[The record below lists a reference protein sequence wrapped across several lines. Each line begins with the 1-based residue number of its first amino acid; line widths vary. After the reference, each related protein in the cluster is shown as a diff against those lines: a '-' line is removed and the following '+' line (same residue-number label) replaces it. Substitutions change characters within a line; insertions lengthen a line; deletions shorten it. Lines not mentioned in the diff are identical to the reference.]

1 MAEIKNTFLKGKM
14 NQDLD
19 ARLIPSGEYREA
31 INLSIS
37 RSEGSTVGE
46 FENILGNTVISNL
59 EDTGVDV
66 SDVIVIGYF
75 VDESNNDVYC
85 MATNSVDSNYILKIN
100 LSANTTPVI
109 LVQGEFLNFNYN
121 YRITGINVIEDFLF
135 WTDNYNQPRK
145 INITK
150 PSGYYTTEDQI
161 SVAKYAPFKPILALE
176 KNTTTITGASL
187 GSSTIVPASF
197 TDIKVGD
204 IITNNDKIGSQNIT
218 ELVTVISI
226 NGTTDLTLSK
236 LVTVPDGTLMD
247 FSRPS
252 MTNQSSKY
260 MSNHL
265 SGSVTINGSI
275 IEIGPSDFLFN
286 GKNGVPKIGDLVSC
300 VNDPAKILA
309 NTRVASV
316 EVVESSFPP
325 EQQVN
330 ITVDKANTLVSNDVI
345 SISDN
350 PDYDPNWKGDSDWL
364 EDKFVRFSYR
374 FKFEDNEYSLIA
386 PWSQAM
392 FIPKQYG
399 EFGGGLQS
407 STLDMDNAY
416 KSTILAWFENNI
428 DNVLL
433 RIPMPYDSIQN
444 TIDNL
449 HVSEIDIIYKES
461 DALAAKVLETI
472 ELTNQTLTS
481 INYNDV
487 VHGDNLDYYLDYDY
501 SSTKPYKTLPN
512 NQILRVSD
520 KVPVKALAQEIIGN
534 RVVYGN
540 YLDRHTAP
548 DRLPFSASAQNK
560 STKYDNYTQYPKHT
574 LKQNRTYQV
583 GFVLSDRYGRQS
595 DVILSSYDSEPG
607 TAGSTVFHPYNSLE
621 EQRTNPVIDWLGD
634 ALTVQLDQ
642 AIATADEPGEPGI
655 YNGDVNDPNYN
666 PLGWYSYKIV
676 VKQQEQEYYNVYLP
690 GFVNGYPV
698 VGINER
704 NQSFFC
710 TLIGDNINKI
720 PRDLNEVGPNDRD
733 YSSSEVLSIR
743 VNNPFIDN
751 KMGVAYP
758 KDKPWNQQYY
768 PGNSSQDVVEISSTR
783 DMEIAAI
790 PFEPNVA
797 QGDYGQ
803 TGTFPTT
810 PPTVQLI
817 GSIPWGETGPDPSLY
832 NTDANPLVMR
842 GSSAENGENTI
853 GAYVT
858 ASSVNDSPVSQN
870 VLSMV
875 PFLSIAET
883 KPVYSLLDI
892 YWETSLS
899 GELSILN
906 SLVDSQYGGLTGS
919 NFLGGNFLES
929 DPVSTQVGN
938 DFNFTDGAGNVINS
952 GVTISSL
959 SIVDSNGNQANSAF
973 TVVANGGGTAFQVKT
988 NQEFFYSDDQI
999 NNPRSYTIT
1008 VNTLYNSL
1016 NDSIT
1021 IANVNLSNV
1030 APSFTVSGTDNT
1042 PLSCPTTISGLDTGS
1057 VVISE
1062 LYAVNG
1068 TIISA
1073 EERGELV
1080 FSLDPSQANF
1090 STIQSQFRIVG
1101 NQLEVNKPN
1110 GYTLVDNQ
1118 QYDVSVR
1125 VTDVNGNGLFSNC
1138 TFSFLVGAAAVP
1150 EAIANGWQNSSN
1162 IYAYCGDNLEVQ
1174 FLNSSTIEFRSSLSV
1189 DGITYPSPQ
1198 TGQVYNVLA
1207 EASSGSTG
1215 ALSQGAMTITGTLTS
1230 TISDA
1235 IVDVT
1240 IQKRSGLVWVQA
1252 VDSNG
1257 VTINNISLVSNSV
1270 DSFSKTFDSPGEYR
1284 LISNIIGDNA
1294 GVGVCTGTAAELTI
1308 DFGDAN
1314 P

>member
-75 VDESNNDVYC
+75 VDESNNLAYC
-85 MATNSVDSNYILKIN
+85 MATNSVDSNYILKID
-100 LSANTTPVI
+100 LSANTLPVI

-187 GSSTIVPASF
+187 GSSTVVPASF

-265 SGSVTINGSI
+265 SGGVTINGSI

-316 EVVESSFPP
+316 EVVESNVPT
-325 EQQVN
+325 QQVN
-330 ITVDKANTLVSNDVI
+330 ITVDKANTLVNNDVI

-350 PDYDPNWKGDSDWL
+350 PNYDPNWKGDSDWL

-444 TIDNL
+444 TINNL

-487 VHGDNLDYYLDYDY
+487 VHGNNLDYYLDYDY

-512 NQILRVSD
+512 NQLLRVSD

-560 STKYDNYTQYPKHT
+560 STKYDNYAQYPKHT

-621 EQRTNPVIDWLGD
+621 EQTTNPVINWLGD

-642 AIATADEPGEPGI
+642 AIATANEPGI
-655 YNGDVNDPNYN
+655 YNGDINDPDYN

-733 YSSSEVLSIR
+733 YSSGEVLSIR
-743 VNNPFIDN
+743 VNNPLIDN
-751 KMGVAYP
+751 KAVVAYP

-768 PGNSSQDVVEISSTR
+768 PGNLSQDVVEISSTR

-797 QGDYGQ
+797 EGDYGQ
-803 TGTFPTT
+803 TGTTT
-810 PPTVQLI
+810 GPPAITTLI
-817 GSIPWGETGPDPSLY
+817 GSIPWGTTGPDPSLY

-858 ASSVNDSPVSQN
+858 INSVNDSPVLQD
-870 VLSMV
+870 VLSMI

-929 DPVSTQVGN
+929 DSVSTQVGN

-973 TVVANGGGTAFQVKT
+973 TVVANGSGTAFQVKT

-1008 VNTLYNSL
+1008 VNTSYSGF

-1030 APSFTVSGTDNT
+1030 APIFDV
-1042 PLSCPTTISGLDTGS
+1042 CPGVISGITSQTKDIYTFSGKNGS
-1057 VVISE
+1057 IKTSVQT
-1062 LYAVNG
+1062 N
-1068 TIISA
+1068 
-1073 EERGELV
+1073 ELV
-1080 FSLDPSQANF
+1080 WGISSQTINSVTTTAFSIDQNTGKLSVAPGVM
-1090 STIQSQFRIVG
+1090 QSSDDCAVA
-1101 NQLEVNKPN
+1101 V
-1110 GYTLVDNQ
+1110 TL
-1118 QYDVSVR
+1118 
-1125 VTDVNGNGLFSNC
+1125 TDVNNNSGLTSTCNV
-1138 TFSFLVGAAAVP
+1138 TFQVDTVAVNP
-1150 EAIANGWQNSSN
+1150 AIASGWQTG
-1162 IYAYCGDNLEVQ
+1162 IITECGEAVEVQ
-1174 FLNSSTIEFRSSLSV
+1174 FFNSDQTGTSGGQTTVGSV
-1189 DGITYPSPQ
+1189 FYPSIPT
-1198 TGQVYNVLA
+1198 TGLYNVRA
-1207 EASSGSTG
+1207 QYNANEPVPVSTG
-1215 ALSQGAMTITGTLTS
+1215 ALTQGEMFIEAELEVTS
-1230 TISDA
+1230 GVGSSSVYI
-1235 IVDVT
+1235 T
-1240 IQKRSGLVWVQA
+1240 IQRRSGSTWVQA

-1257 VTINNISLVSNSV
+1257 STINNIQLTASIGFPGTVT
-1270 DSFSKTFDSPGEYR
+1270 KTFDTAGEYR
-1284 LISNIIGDNA
+1284 LISTQ
-1294 GVGVCTGTAAELTI
+1294 VGGEACVLGSSNLNI

>member
-743 VNNPFIDN
+743 VNNPLIDN
-751 KMGVAYP
+751 KTLIAYP

-768 PGNSSQDVVEISSTR
+768 PGNLSQDVVEISSTR

-858 ASSVNDSPVSQN
+858 DKSVNTSPIPQN

-929 DPVSTQVGN
+929 DSVSTQVGN
-938 DFNFTDGAGNVINS
+938 DFNFTDGAGNVISS

-1008 VNTLYNSL
+1008 VNTSYSGF

-1042 PLSCPTTISGLDTGS
+1042 PLSCPTTISGLDTRS
-1057 VVISE
+1057 VVVSE

-1068 TIISA
+1068 TTISS
-1073 EERGELV
+1073 EERDELV

-1252 VDSNG
+1252 VDSNS

>member
-59 EDTGVDV
+59 EDTGVNV
-66 SDVIVIGYF
+66 TDVIVIGYF
-75 VDESNNDVYC
+75 VDESNNVVYC
-85 MATNSVDSNYILKIN
+85 MATNSVDSNYILKID
-100 LSANTTPVI
+100 LSVSTLPVI
-109 LVQGEFLNFNYN
+109 LVQGEFLNFNSN

-150 PSGYYTTEDQI
+150 PLGYYTTEDQI
-161 SVAKYAPFKPILALE
+161 SVAKYDPFKPILALE
-176 KNTTTITGASL
+176 KNTTTVTGASL
-187 GSSTIVPASF
+187 GSNIIVPNSF
-197 TDIKVGD
+197 SGISVGD

-226 NGTTDLTLSK
+226 DGIVSLTLSK
-236 LVTVPDGTLMD
+236 SVIIPDGTLMD

-265 SGSVTINGSI
+265 SGSVTISGSDVI
-275 IEIGPSDFLFN
+275 IGPSGDLLFD
-286 GKNGVPKIGDLVSC
+286 GKNGIPRIGDLVSC
-300 VNDPAKILA
+300 INDPAKILA
-309 NTRVASV
+309 DTRVASV
-316 EVVESSFPP
+316 EVIDISPVTVS
-325 EQQVN
+325 QQV
-330 ITVDKANTLVSNDVI
+330 TVTLTKPNTLVNGDTV

-374 FKFEDNEYSLIA
+374 FKFKDNEYSLIA

-392 FIPKQYG
+392 FIPKQYS

-428 DNVLL
+428 DNILL
-433 RIPMPYDSIQN
+433 RIPMPYDSIQD

-512 NQILRVSD
+512 NQLLRVSD

-560 STKYDNYTQYPKHT
+560 SIKYDNYTQYPKHT

-621 EQRTNPVIDWLGD
+621 EQTTNPVINWLGD
-634 ALTVQLDQ
+634 VLTVQLDQ
-642 AIATADEPGEPGI
+642 AIATTDGPGI

-698 VGINER
+698 IGINER

-743 VNNPFIDN
+743 VNNPLIDN
-751 KMGVAYP
+751 KTVVYP
-758 KDKPWNQQYY
+758 KDKPWNTQYY
-768 PGNSSQDVVEISSTR
+768 PDNMSQDVVEISSTR

-790 PFEPNVA
+790 PFEPNVLA
-797 QGDYGQ
+797 GDYGQ
-803 TGTFPTT
+803 TGTTAGPPAITT
-810 PPTVQLI
+810 LI
-817 GSIPWGETGPDPSLY
+817 GSIPWGTTGPDPSLY

-858 ASSVNDSPVSQN
+858 TNSVNGTPPLGNN
-870 VLSMV
+870 VFSMV
-875 PFLSIAET
+875 PFLSVAET

-919 NFLGGNFLES
+919 NFLGGSFLES
-929 DPVSTQVGN
+929 DPTSTVIGN
-938 DFNFTDGAGNVINS
+938 DFNFTDGAGNVVSS
-952 GVTISSL
+952 GVTISSI
-959 SIVDSNGNQANSAF
+959 SVVDSNGNQANSAF

-1030 APSFTVSGTDNT
+1030 APNFTVSGTDNT
-1042 PLSCPTTISGLDTGS
+1042 SLSCPTTISGLDTRS

-1062 LYAVNG
+1062 LHAVNG
-1068 TIISA
+1068 TTISA
-1073 EERGELV
+1073 EERDELV
-1080 FSLDPSQANF
+1080 FSLNPDQADF

-1118 QYDVSVR
+1118 QYNVSVR

-1174 FLNSSTIEFRSSLSV
+1174 FLNSSTIEFRSSLVV

-1240 IQKRSGLVWVQA
+1240 IQKRSGLIWVQA

-1294 GVGVCTGTAAELTI
+1294 GVGVCTGTVAELTI